1 MSKALEEVRKQV
13 MQVPDGK
20 IFQVEGTVSAKVKRM
35 DEVTKTRPV

>member
-20 IFQVEGTVSAKVKRM
+20 IFQVEGTVSAKALRQEYVHGI
-35 DEVTKTRPV
+35 EEE